1 MNLNTS
7 ILKYIEDVKSG
18 SFTVEE
24 FITATLQRIKDVDE
38 DVHAYLSLN
47 NSAINDAKLIDQ
59 KISSGGKIGQ
69 CYGFPISIKDNICIT
84 GTKTT
89 CASKILENFV
99 APYTSTVV
107 NRLQNEDAVITGKT
121 NLDEF
126 AMGLT
131 TEFSA
136 FGPTK
141 NPWNLDYVPGGS
153 SGGSAA
159 SVAAN
164 ECLASLG
171 SDTGGSVRNPASF
184 CSVVGLKPTYGLI
197 SRYGLISYA
206 NSIEQIGPM
215 TKTVKD
221 SAFMLNIIAG
231 KDANDDTTIDNNKV
245 NYLEN
250 IEDGIEGKKIGIIK
264 EMTTSEGLSSEV
276 STATKDAIGDFE
288 SLGAWCEEVTLPT
301 IPYTVAAYYT
311 ITSTEA
317 GSNLARYDNIRYGYE
332 LESEGYE
339 YNSYISK
346 SRTKFG
352 PEVTRRIILGG
363 FVPSAGHAGKYFLK
377 ALKVKS
383 KLISEINKA
392 FEKFDYLI
400 APTAPVQPF
409 KFGEKIDD
417 PITLMLL
424 DYNTVTANLTGKPAI
439 SVPYRVI
446 NGLPIGMQIMANSL
460 EEKSLLQ
467 SAYALESKTKTPRGS
482 IMTKIGL
489 EIHCQLTKLESKLFC
504 SCKANYRE
512 FEPNHNICP
521 VCMGLPGSLPRLNQ
535 KAVESATSIAMAL
548 SCETPEKIAFFRKNY
563 FYPDL
568 PKKLSDYST
577 KCLWRHEYWR
587 RRICQC

>member
-1 MNLNTS
+1 MNLKTS
-7 ILKYIEDVKSG
+7 ILEYINDVKSG

-24 FITATLQRIKDVDE
+24 FTSATIQRIKDVDG

-47 NSAINDAKLIDQ
+47 ESAINDARIIDK
-59 KISSGGKIGQ
+59 KISAGEKVGA
-69 CYGFPISIKDNICIT
+69 CCGFPISIKDNICIT
-84 GTKTT
+84 GSKTT

-99 APYTSTVV
+99 APYTATVV
-107 NRLQNEDAVITGKT
+107 SKLQNEDAIITGKT

-136 FGPTK
+136 YGPTK
-141 NPWNLDYVPGGS
+141 NPWNLKYVPGGS

-159 SVAAN
+159 SVAAS

-206 NSIEQIGPM
+206 NSIEQIGPV

-221 SAFMLNIIAG
+221 CGFLLNIISG
-231 KDANDDTTIDNNKV
+231 QDINDDTTIDNKQSD
-245 NYLEN
+245 YLKN
-250 IEDGIEGKKIGIIK
+250 IENGIEGKKIGIIK
-264 EMTTSEGLSSEV
+264 EMTSDGLSPEV
-276 STATKDAIGDFE
+276 STATKDMIHDFE
-288 SLGAWCEEVTLPT
+288 KLGANCEEVSLPT

-317 GSNLARYDNIRYGYE
+317 GSNLARYDNIRYGYD
-332 LESEGYE
+332 LDSEGYE

-346 SRTKFG
+346 SRTRFG

-383 KLISEINKA
+383 KLISEVNDA
-392 FEKFDYLI
+392 FGKFDFLI
-400 APTAPVQPF
+400 SPTAPVQPF
-409 KFGEKIDD
+409 QFGEKIDD
-417 PITLMLL
+417 PVTLMLL

-439 SVPYRVI
+439 SVPYRVTD
-446 NGLPIGMQIMANSL
+446 GLPIGMQIIGNSKS
-460 EEKSLLQ
+460 EKSLLRA
-467 SAYALESKTKTPRGS
+467 AYALESKT
-482 IMTKIGL
+482 
-489 EIHCQLTKLESKLFC
+489 E
-504 SCKANYRE
+504 
-512 FEPNHNICP
+512 
-521 VCMGLPGSLPRLNQ
+521 LPEVPL
-535 KAVESATSIAMAL
+535 
-548 SCETPEKIAFFRKNY
+548 
-563 FYPDL
+563 
-568 PKKLSDYST
+568 
-577 KCLWRHEYWR
+577 
-587 RRICQC
+587 